1 MMKRVYKVRYS
12 KSSLELNED
21 YDNLSDFE
29 KEQISELDAEGFF
42 DYEDNSIYCCYV
54 ISTPVEVVKYSKILT
69 NNLIQHEYLDLSQ
82 EILNNKIDIGSDLED
97 KLDEKNSFKYDF
109 FLDDLEHWIYNNLEI
124 DIVLDRITDV
134 GLDSLKQVEKDF
146 LKHYSV

>member
-1 MMKRVYKVRYS
+1 MVKRVYKIRYS

-21 YDNLSDFE
+21 YDCLSDYE
-29 KEQISELDAEGFF
+29 KEAISELDAEGFF
-42 DYEDNSIYCCYV
+42 DYEDNNIYCCYV

-82 EILNNKIDIGSDLED
+82 EILNNKIDIEIELED
-97 KLDEKNSFKYDF
+97 KLDEKNLFKYDF

-134 GLDSLKQVEKDF
+134 GINSLRQVEKDF

>member
-1 MMKRVYKVRYS
+1 MANRVYKIRYS

-21 YDNLSDFE
+21 YDNLSDYE

-42 DYEDNSIYCCYV
+42 DYEDNNIYCCYV

-82 EILNNKIDIGSDLED
+82 EILNNKIDIELELEH
-97 KLDEKNSFKYDF
+97 KLDEKNLFKYDF

-134 GLDSLKQVEKDF
+134 GINSLRQVEKDF
-146 LKHYSV
+146 LKHYTV

>member
-82 EILNNKIDIGSDLED
+82 EILNNKIDIELELEH
-97 KLDEKNSFKYDF
+97 KLDEKNLFKYDF

-134 GLDSLKQVEKDF
+134 GINSLRQVEKDF
-146 LKHYSV
+146 LKHYSI